1 VNDRERFLQTLRSGK
16 PDRLPLLEEGIR
28 DEVLERWQSEG
39 LAPDT
44 PLQALFPSDRRERIP
59 VDLEP
64 RPSLPHPIRSVEDLP
79 ALSRS
84 LDPLDPARLPEDW
97 RERVKAWNVR
107 DYTLELPLHRGFF
120 LTMGVNDWAGLAET
134 LYLLHDQPAL
144 VRGVME
150 IHGRFLL
157 GMAERVLQDVR
168 PDVVTFSE
176 PIGGNDRPLLSPGA
190 YRRFALETY
199 QPILARMRERGVPI
213 LLYQTYANARPLLPS
228 VVEAGFNALWA
239 MEVHPG
245 AMDYRAIRREF
256 GRSLSLIGGIDLD
269 ALRRGPEAIRREM
282 QERALP
288 LLESGGYIPLAD
300 GRVRPDIPFAGYVC
314 YRRLLEQLARTGTL
328 DA

>member
-1 VNDRERFLQTLRSGK
+1 MNDRQRLLQTLRFGT

-28 DEVLERWQSEG
+28 DEVLERWQTEG

-44 PLQALFPSDRRERIP
+44 PLAALFPSDRRERIP

-64 RPSLPHPIRSVEDLP
+64 RPPQPPVRAQEDLEP
-79 ALSRS
+79 LSRA

-97 RERVKAWNVR
+97 DARVREWNAR
-107 DYTLELPLHRGFF
+107 DYTLELPIHRGFF
-120 LTMGVNDWAGLAET
+120 LTMGVNDWTGLAQT
-134 LYLLHDQPAL
+134 LFLLKDRPAL
-144 VRGVME
+144 VRSVME

-157 GMAERVLQDVR
+157 AMTERILRDVT
-168 PDVVTFSE
+168 PDVAIFSE
-176 PIGGNDRPLLSPGA
+176 PIGGNDRPLLSPRD

-199 QPILARMRERGVPI
+199 QPILTRLQERGVPI
-213 LLYQTYANARPLLPS
+213 LLFQTYANARPLLPA
-228 VVEAGFNALWA
+228 VAEAGFNALWA
-239 MEVHPG
+239 IEVPPE

-269 ALRRGPEAIRREM
+269 ALRRGPEVIRREM
-282 QERALP
+282 EERALP

-314 YRRLLEQLARTGTL
+314 YRHLLERLARTGRL
-328 DA
+328 